1 VEAELRKKLD
11 FSDALKNF
19 TFQANGS
26 LIKSRVKDASLGV
39 DRTLQGQSPYMI
51 NLGLLYD
58 LEKSGFTA
66 TLLYNRIGERIY
78 LVGDISAG
86 SGSPDI
92 LEAPRNLIDFQMSKK
107 VLKKKGEF
115 RFNVADL
122 LNATQYFYQNTE
134 GKVTFQKGA
143 DAYRFTRRIG
153 TTFSLTFNYT
163 L

>member
-1 VEAELRKKLD
+1 
-11 FSDALKNF
+11 
-19 TFQANGS
+19 
-26 LIKSRVKDASLGV
+26 VKDVALGI

-51 NLGLLYD
+51 NLGLRYD
-58 LEKSGFTA
+58 LEKSGLTA

-92 LEAPRNLIDFQMSKK
+92 LEAPRHLLDLQLSKK

-134 GKVTFQKGA
+134 GKTSFQKGS
-143 DAYRFTRRIG
+143 DAYRFTRRPG
-153 TTFSLTFNYT
+153 TNFSLTFNYT